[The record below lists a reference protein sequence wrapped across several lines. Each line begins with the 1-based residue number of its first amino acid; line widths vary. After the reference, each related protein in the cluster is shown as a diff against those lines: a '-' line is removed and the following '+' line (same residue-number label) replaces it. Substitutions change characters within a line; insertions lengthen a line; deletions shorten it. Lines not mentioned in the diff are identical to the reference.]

1 MAQRLH
7 RPPQEKVDVSHGNSL
22 ARLLLARNGQPVAGE
37 ISTENHVMALVIN
50 TNIASIQSE
59 RALATNRGS
68 MEQAMQRLSS
78 GKRINSAIDDA
89 AGIAVTQRMRNQ
101 IQGLNMAIRNAGDGI
116 SMAQT
121 AEGAID
127 EIQNMLHRMRELA
140 VQSSNGTYTS
150 EDRSF
155 LSVEFNELVKEIRRV
170 SNQAAWDG
178 DLKLISEDA
187 KAMNVQVGISAADYI
202 KIPLGPLT
210 IEDLNLAERTTV
222 NNTSGAQI
230 NTWDLKEATSGVTT
244 SGVSGTRVL
253 DENQQVIDV
262 NFTDVPLP
270 NFELKLWNGTRQADG
285 TPNPQ
290 GVSTL
295 TAAGVT
301 SVSDLVKQLKGHVDY
316 DPTTVD
322 IQNVGGQLKVVWKI
336 LGSPMPA
343 GTPSLAATNTGTGSA
358 DSKTQSFTAASAAAA
373 SVVDLSGTQTDYRP
387 QSFDLS
393 GFTWFKDSVPT
404 SKPNFFEL
412 RVGERMLTAHNVTS
426 IEDLRKQL
434 KEDSDYE
441 FIRREA
447 GLPEGYEMFDVA
459 SGTTLTVKYGQ
470 NAQNLG
476 FLRYSESN
484 VNIANTQDAITALD
498 FIDKAQVTVNTM
510 RAEMGATMSRIEY
523 TINNLMNIVENTEEA
538 KSRILDTDYAKESA
552 NLAKAQ
558 VLAQAGTA
566 MLAQANQ
573 SQQYVLNLLRQG

>member
-1 MAQRLH
+1 
-7 RPPQEKVDVSHGNSL
+7 
-22 ARLLLARNGQPVAGE
+22 
-37 ISTENHVMALVIN
+37 MALVIN

-59 RALATNRGS
+59 RALASNRGS

-222 NNTSGAQI
+222 NNTTGGQI

-244 SGVSGTRVL
+244 SGVTGTRVL
-253 DENQQVIDV
+253 DEQQNVIDV
-262 NFTDVPLP
+262 KFTDVPLP
-270 NFELKLWNGTRQADG
+270 NFELKLWDGTRQSDG
-285 TPNPQ
+285 TPNPT
-290 GVSTL
+290 GVATL

-301 SVSDLVKQLKGHVDY
+301 SVSDLVKQLKGHVNY

-343 GTPSLAATNTGTGSA
+343 ETPSLASTNTGTTTSA
-358 DSKTQSFTAASAAAA
+358 DNKTQSFTAASAAAA

-387 QSFDLS
+387 QTFDLS
-393 GFTWFKDSVPT
+393 GFAWFKDSVPT
-404 SKPNFFEL
+404 SKPNFFEF

-441 FIRREA
+441 FIRTEA

-459 SGTTLTVKYGQ
+459 SGTTLTAKFGQ

-476 FLRYSESN
+476 YLRYSESN

-498 FIDKAQVTVNTM
+498 FIDKAQVVVNTM

>member
-1 MAQRLH
+1 
-7 RPPQEKVDVSHGNSL
+7 
-22 ARLLLARNGQPVAGE
+22 
-37 ISTENHVMALVIN
+37 
-50 TNIASIQSE
+50 
-59 RALATNRGS
+59 

-222 NNTSGAQI
+222 NNTTGGQI

-270 NFELKLWNGTRQADG
+270 NFELKLWDGTRQSDG
-285 TPNPQ
+285 TPNLA
-290 GVSTL
+290 GISTL

-316 DPTTVD
+316 NPTTVD
-322 IQNVGGQLKVVWKI
+322 IQNVGGQLKIVWKI

-343 GTPSLAATNTGTGSA
+343 ETPSLTCTNTGTTTSA
-358 DSKTQSFTAASAAAA
+358 ENKTQSFTAASAAAA
-373 SVVDLSGTQTDYRP
+373 SVIDLAGTQTDYRP

-393 GFTWFKDSVPT
+393 GFAWFKDSVPT

-412 RVGERMLTAHNVTS
+412 RVGNRMLSAHNATS
-426 IEDLRKQL
+426 IVDLSKQL
-434 KEDSDYE
+434 REDSDYE
-441 FIRREA
+441 FIRTEA
-447 GLPEGYEMFDVA
+447 GLPEGYEMFDAAA
-459 SGTTLTVKYGQ
+459 SGETLTVKFGQ

-484 VNIANTQDAITALD
+484 VNIANTKDAITALD
-498 FIDKAQVTVNTM
+498 FIDKAQVVVNTM

>member
-1 MAQRLH
+1 
-7 RPPQEKVDVSHGNSL
+7 
-22 ARLLLARNGQPVAGE
+22 
-37 ISTENHVMALVIN
+37 MALVIN

-59 RALATNRGS
+59 RALASNRGS

-222 NNTSGAQI
+222 NNTTGGQI

-244 SGVSGTRVL
+244 SGVTGTRVL
-253 DENQQVIDV
+253 DEQQNVIDV
-262 NFTDVPLP
+262 KFTDVPLP
-270 NFELKLWNGTRQADG
+270 NFELKLWDGTRQSDG
-285 TPNPQ
+285 TPNPT
-290 GVSTL
+290 GVATL

-301 SVSDLVKQLKGHVDY
+301 SVSDLVKQLKGHVNY

-343 GTPSLAATNTGTGSA
+343 GTPSLASTNTGTTTSA
-358 DSKTQSFTAASAAAA
+358 DNKTQSFTAASAAAA

-387 QSFDLS
+387 QTFDLS
-393 GFTWFKDSVPT
+393 GFAWFKDSVPT
-404 SKPNFFEL
+404 SKPNFFEF

-441 FIRREA
+441 FIRTEA

-459 SGTTLTVKYGQ
+459 SGTTLTAKFGQ

-476 FLRYSESN
+476 YLRYSESN

-498 FIDKAQVTVNTM
+498 FIDKAQVVVNTM

>member
-1 MAQRLH
+1 
-7 RPPQEKVDVSHGNSL
+7 
-22 ARLLLARNGQPVAGE
+22 
-37 ISTENHVMALVIN
+37 
-50 TNIASIQSE
+50 
-59 RALATNRGS
+59 

-222 NNTSGAQI
+222 NNTTGVQI

-244 SGVSGTRVL
+244 AGVSGTRVL
-253 DENQQVIDV
+253 DKNQQVIDV

-285 TPNPQ
+285 TPNPD
-290 GVSTL
+290 GISTL

-316 DPTTVD
+316 NPTTVD

-343 GTPSLAATNTGTGSA
+343 GTPSLTSTNTGTTTSA
-358 DSKTQSFTAASAAAA
+358 DNKTQSFTAASAAAA
-373 SVVDLSGTQTDYRP
+373 SVVDLAGTQTDYRP

-393 GFTWFKDSVPT
+393 GFAWFKDSVPT

-412 RVGERMLTAHNVTS
+412 RVGNRMLSAHNATS
-426 IEDLRKQL
+426 IQDLRKQL

-441 FIRREA
+441 FIRTEA

-459 SGTTLTVKYGQ
+459 SGTTLTVKFGQ

-484 VNIANTQDAITALD
+484 VNIANTKDAITALD

>member
-1 MAQRLH
+1 
-7 RPPQEKVDVSHGNSL
+7 
-22 ARLLLARNGQPVAGE
+22 
-37 ISTENHVMALVIN
+37 MALVIN

-59 RALATNRGS
+59 RALALNRGS

-78 GKRINSAIDDA
+78 GKRINSASDDA

-140 VQSSNGTYTS
+140 VQSSNGTYTG

-222 NNTSGAQI
+222 NNTAGTQI
-230 NTWDLKEATSGVTT
+230 DTWNLAASTVGVTT
-244 SGVSGTRVL
+244 SGVSGSEVKDAKL
-253 DENQQVIDV
+253 NVIDV
-262 NFTDVPLP
+262 DFTDAPLP
-270 NFELKLWNGTRQADG
+270 NFELKLWDGTRKTDG
-285 TPNPQ
+285 TPNPT
-290 GVSTL
+290 GTTTL

-301 SVSDLVKQLKGHVDY
+301 SVSDLVKQLKGHVNY
-316 DPTTVD
+316 DPTTCD

-336 LGSPMPA
+336 LGSPMPSD
-343 GTPSLAATNTGTGSA
+343 TPALKCTNASDATNTN
-358 DSKTQSFTAASAAAA
+358 SKIQEFTAASAPAA
-373 SVVDLSGTQTDYRP
+373 SVVNLSGTQTDYIP

-393 GFTWFKDSVPT
+393 GFTWHDASVPT
-404 SKPNFFEL
+404 SPPNFFEY
-412 RVGERMLTAHNVTS
+412 RVGARTLSAHNVTS
-426 IEDLRKQL
+426 IEDLRKQF

-441 FIRREA
+441 FIRKEA
-447 GLPEGYEMFDVA
+447 GLPDGYELFDVA
-459 SGTTLTVKYGQ
+459 SGTTLTAKFGQ
-470 NAQNLG
+470 YAQNLG
-476 FLRYSESN
+476 QLRYSESN

-498 FIDKAQVTVNTM
+498 YIDKAQTVVNTM

-552 NLAKAQ
+552 ALAKSQ

>member
-1 MAQRLH
+1 
-7 RPPQEKVDVSHGNSL
+7 
-22 ARLLLARNGQPVAGE
+22 
-37 ISTENHVMALVIN
+37 MALVIN

-222 NNTSGAQI
+222 NNTTGAQI
-230 NTWDLKEATSGVTT
+230 NTFDIMSTVNSAAATT
-244 SGVSGTRVL
+244 GVSGSAVYDETGAVTDTRF
-253 DENQQVIDV
+253 I
-262 NFTDVPLP
+262 DVPLP
-270 NFELKLWNGTRQADG
+270 NFELKMWDGTRKSDG
-285 TPNPQ
+285 TPSDNT
-290 GVSTL
+290 VTL
-295 TAAGVT
+295 TAAGVST
-301 SVSDLVKQLKGHVDY
+301 VSDLVKQLKGHQSY

-336 LGSPMPA
+336 FGSPMPA
-343 GTPSLAATNTGTGSA
+343 TELKTTNTDLGTSA
-358 DSKTQSFTAASAAAA
+358 TGVQKFTDSTSAQNAPSSIVNLSSTA
-373 SVVDLSGTQTDYRP
+373 TDYRP
-387 QSFDLS
+387 QTFDLS
-393 GFTWFKDSVPT
+393 GFAWFKDSVPT

-412 RVGERMLTAHNVTS
+412 RVGNRMLSAHNATS

-441 FIRREA
+441 FIRTEA

-459 SGTTLTVKYGQ
+459 SGTTLTVKFGQ

-484 VNIANTQDAITALD
+484 VNIANTKDAITALD
-498 FIDKAQVTVNTM
+498 FIDKAQVVVNTM

>member
-1 MAQRLH
+1 
-7 RPPQEKVDVSHGNSL
+7 
-22 ARLLLARNGQPVAGE
+22 
-37 ISTENHVMALVIN
+37 MALVIN

-222 NNTSGAQI
+222 NNTTGVQI

-244 SGVSGTRVL
+244 AGVSGTRVL
-253 DENQQVIDV
+253 DKNQQVIDV

-285 TPNPQ
+285 TPNPD
-290 GVSTL
+290 GISTL

-316 DPTTVD
+316 NPTTVD

-343 GTPSLAATNTGTGSA
+343 GTPSLTSTNTGTTTSA
-358 DSKTQSFTAASAAAA
+358 DNKTQSFTAASAAAA
-373 SVVDLSGTQTDYRP
+373 SVVDLAGTQTDYRP

-393 GFTWFKDSVPT
+393 GFAWFKDSVPT

-412 RVGERMLTAHNVTS
+412 RVGNRMLSAHNATS
-426 IEDLRKQL
+426 IQDLRKQL

-441 FIRREA
+441 FIRTEA

-459 SGTTLTVKYGQ
+459 SGTTLTVKFGQ

-484 VNIANTQDAITALD
+484 VNIANTKDAITALD

>member
-1 MAQRLH
+1 
-7 RPPQEKVDVSHGNSL
+7 
-22 ARLLLARNGQPVAGE
+22 
-37 ISTENHVMALVIN
+37 MALVIN

-230 NTWDLKEATSGVTT
+230 NTFNIMGTVNSAAATT
-244 SGVSGTRVL
+244 GVSGSAVYDETGAVTDTRF
-253 DENQQVIDV
+253 I
-262 NFTDVPLP
+262 DVPLP
-270 NFELKLWNGTRQADG
+270 NFELKLWDGTRKSDG
-285 TPNPQ
+285 TPSGNT
-290 GVSTL
+290 VTL
-295 TAAGVT
+295 TAAGVST
-301 SVSDLVKQLKGHVDY
+301 VSDLVKQLKGHQSY

-336 LGSPMPA
+336 FGSPMPA
-343 GTPSLAATNTGTGSA
+343 TELKTTNTDLGTSA
-358 DSKTQSFTAASAAAA
+358 TGVQAFTDSTSSSIAPASIVNLSSTA
-373 SVVDLSGTQTDYRP
+373 TDYRP

-393 GFTWFKDSVPT
+393 GFSWFKDSVPT

-412 RVGERMLTAHNVTS
+412 RVGDRMLSAHNVTS

-441 FIRREA
+441 FIRTEA

-459 SGTTLTVKYGQ
+459 SGTTLTVKFGQ

-484 VNIANTQDAITALD
+484 VNIANTRDAITALD

>member
-1 MAQRLH
+1 
-7 RPPQEKVDVSHGNSL
+7 
-22 ARLLLARNGQPVAGE
+22 
-37 ISTENHVMALVIN
+37 MALVIN

-59 RALATNRGS
+59 RALASNRGS

-222 NNTSGAQI
+222 NNTTGGQI

-244 SGVSGTRVL
+244 SGVTGTRVL
-253 DENQQVIDV
+253 DEQQNVIDV
-262 NFTDVPLP
+262 KFTDVPLP
-270 NFELKLWNGTRQADG
+270 NFELKLWDGTRQSDG
-285 TPNPQ
+285 TPNPT
-290 GVSTL
+290 GVATL

-301 SVSDLVKQLKGHVDY
+301 SVSDLVKQLKGHVNY

-343 GTPSLAATNTGTGSA
+343 ETPSLASTNTGTTTSA
-358 DSKTQSFTAASAAAA
+358 DNKTQSFTAASAAAT

-387 QSFDLS
+387 QTFDLS
-393 GFTWFKDSVPT
+393 GFAWFKDSVPT
-404 SKPNFFEL
+404 SKPNFFEF

-441 FIRREA
+441 FIRTEA

-459 SGTTLTVKYGQ
+459 SGTTLTAKFGQ

-476 FLRYSESN
+476 YLRYSESN

-498 FIDKAQVTVNTM
+498 FIDKAQVVVNTM

>member
-1 MAQRLH
+1 
-7 RPPQEKVDVSHGNSL
+7 
-22 ARLLLARNGQPVAGE
+22 
-37 ISTENHVMALVIN
+37 MALVIN
-50 TNIASIQSE
+50 TNVASIQSE
-59 RALATNRGS
+59 RALALNRGN

-101 IQGLNMAIRNAGDGI
+101 IQGLNMAIRNGGDGI

-140 VQSSNGTYTS
+140 VQASNGTYTS

-187 KAMNVQVGISAADYI
+187 KAMNVQVGISTADYI

-210 IEDLNLAERTTV
+210 IEQLNLAERTTI
-222 NNTSGAQI
+222 NNTSGAAI
-230 NTWDLKEATSGVTT
+230 NTFDLTVASGGISTAAATA
-244 SGVSGTRVL
+244 GVSGSAIVDKNGTVEDTRF
-253 DENQQVIDV
+253 IDL
-262 NFTDVPLP
+262 PLP
-270 NFELKLWNGTRQADG
+270 NFELKLWDGSRNPDG
-285 TPNPQ
+285 TATNNT
-290 GVSTL
+290 VTL
-295 TAAGVT
+295 TAAGVA
-301 SVSDLVKQLKGHVDY
+301 SVSDLVEQLKGHRSY

-322 IQNVGGQLKVVWKI
+322 LQNVGGKLKVVWKI
-336 LGSPMPA
+336 FGSPTPAAELRTTNTDLSA
-343 GTPSLAATNTGTGSA
+343 GTSGV
-358 DSKTQSFTAASAAAA
+358 QSFAPTNLAPASL
-373 SVVDLSGTQTDYRP
+373 VDLSSPSTDYRP
-387 QSFDLS
+387 QTFDLS
-393 GFTWFKDSVPT
+393 SIEWFEDGVPT
-404 SKPNFFEL
+404 SPPNFFEFK
-412 RVGERMLTAHNVTS
+412 VGTRTLSAHNVTS
-426 IEDLRKQL
+426 LEDLRKQL

-441 FIRREA
+441 FVRKEA
-447 GLPEGYEMFDVA
+447 GLPEGYEMFDV
-459 SGTTLTVKYGQ
+459 SNGTTLTVKFSQ
-470 NAQNLG
+470 NVQNMG
-476 FLRYSESN
+476 FLRFSESN
-484 VNIANTQDAITALD
+484 VNIANTKDAITTLD
-498 FIDKAQVTVNTM
+498 FIDKAHNIVNTM

-552 NLAKAQ
+552 ALAKAQ

>member
-1 MAQRLH
+1 
-7 RPPQEKVDVSHGNSL
+7 
-22 ARLLLARNGQPVAGE
+22 
-37 ISTENHVMALVIN
+37 
-50 TNIASIQSE
+50 
-59 RALATNRGS
+59 
-68 MEQAMQRLSS
+68 
-78 GKRINSAIDDA
+78 
-89 AGIAVTQRMRNQ
+89 
-101 IQGLNMAIRNAGDGI
+101 
-116 SMAQT
+116 
-121 AEGAID
+121 
-127 EIQNMLHRMRELA
+127 MLHRMRELA

-222 NNTSGAQI
+222 NNTTGGQI

-244 SGVSGTRVL
+244 AGVSGTRVL
-253 DENQQVIDV
+253 DENQQVVDV

-270 NFELKLWNGTRQADG
+270 NFELKLWNGTRQSDG
-285 TPNPQ
+285 TPNPD
-290 GVSTL
+290 GISTL

-316 DPTTVD
+316 NPTTVD

-343 GTPSLAATNTGTGSA
+343 GTPSLTSTNTGTTTSA
-358 DSKTQSFTAASAAAA
+358 DNKTQSFTAASAAAA

-387 QSFDLS
+387 QTFDLS
-393 GFTWFKDSVPT
+393 GFAWFKDSVPT

-412 RVGERMLTAHNVTS
+412 RVGNRMLSAHNATS

-459 SGTTLTVKYGQ
+459 SGTTLTVKFGQ

-498 FIDKAQVTVNTM
+498 FIDKAQVVVNTM

>member
-1 MAQRLH
+1 MSAT
-7 RPPQEKVDVSHGNSL
+7 GNRWHDYCL
-22 ARLLLARNGQPVAGE
+22 GRIGQPVAGE

-222 NNTSGAQI
+222 NNATGGQI
-230 NTWDLKEATSGVTT
+230 NTWNLKEATSGVTT
-244 SGVSGTRVL
+244 SGVSGTQAL

-270 NFELKLWNGTRQADG
+270 NFELKLWDGTRQSDG
-285 TPNPQ
+285 TPNPA
-290 GVSTL
+290 GISTL

-316 DPTTVD
+316 NPTTVD

-343 GTPSLAATNTGTGSA
+343 GTPSLTSTNTGTTTSA
-358 DSKTQSFTAASAAAA
+358 DNKTQSFTAASAAAA
-373 SVVDLSGTQTDYRP
+373 SVIDLSGTQTDYRP

-393 GFTWFKDSVPT
+393 GFAWFKDSVPT

-412 RVGERMLTAHNVTS
+412 RVGNRMLSAHNATS

-441 FIRREA
+441 FIRTEA

-459 SGTTLTVKYGQ
+459 SGTTLTVKFGQ

-484 VNIANTQDAITALD
+484 VNIANTKDAITALD
-498 FIDKAQVTVNTM
+498 FIDKAQVVVNTM

>member
-1 MAQRLH
+1 
-7 RPPQEKVDVSHGNSL
+7 
-22 ARLLLARNGQPVAGE
+22 
-37 ISTENHVMALVIN
+37 MALVIN
-50 TNIASIQSE
+50 TNIASVQSE
-59 RALATNRGS
+59 RALALNRGN

-187 KAMNVQVGISAADYI
+187 KAMNVQVGISTADYI

-210 IEDLNLAERTTV
+210 IEDLNLAKRTTV

-230 NTWDLKEATSGVTT
+230 DTFDLASGVNAGAAGNT
-244 SGVSGTRVL
+244 GVSGSAIL
-253 DENQQVIDV
+253 DEKLARTDTRFI
-262 NFTDVPLP
+262 DVPLP
-270 NFELKLWNGTRQADG
+270 NFELKMWDGTRKSDG
-285 TPNPQ
+285 TPSGNT
-290 GVSTL
+290 VTL
-295 TAAGVT
+295 TAAGVAT
-301 SVSDLVKQLKGHVDY
+301 VSDLVKQLKGHQSY
-316 DPTTVD
+316 DPTTAD

-336 LGSPMPA
+336 YGSPMPA
-343 GTPSLAATNTGTGSA
+343 VELKTTNTDLSAGTSGVQA
-358 DSKTQSFTAASAAAA
+358 FTTSTTAQASL
-373 SVVDLSGTQTDYRP
+373 VDLSGTTAIDYRP
-387 QSFDLS
+387 QKFDLS
-393 GFTWFKDSVPT
+393 GFQWFDDKVPT
-404 SKPNFFEL
+404 SPPNFFEFK
-412 RVGERMLTAHNVTS
+412 VGDRTISAHNVTS

-441 FIRREA
+441 FIRQES
-447 GLPEGYEMFDVA
+447 GLPEGYEMFDVS
-459 SGTTLTVKYGQ
+459 SGTTLTAKFGQ
-470 NAQNLG
+470 YAQNLG
-476 FLRYSESN
+476 VLRYSESK

-498 FIDKAQVTVNTM
+498 YIDKAQVAVNTM